1 MQTRQIAV
9 AAAVLAV
16 GLAGCGGQPPAL
28 GGTTAKVTIDGKD
41 TGNPHVVRCSQ
52 TGWAWT
58 IETPNEAKTFSAVID
73 TGDKL
78 TARSVTFT
86 DFGGFSGTA
95 GSDAGPL
102 DYVGI
107 EAIDFGGFSGTA
119 WAGQIGTAEVSGANG
134 KYVIT
139 GSADGNFTDNPSKEV
154 TATFRIEADC

>member
-1 MQTRQIAV
+1 MQTRHIAV

-41 TGNPHVVRCSQ
+41 TGNPHAVRCSQ

-58 IETPNEAKTFSAVID
+58 IETPDKAKSFTAVID

-78 TARSVTFT
+78 TARSVDFH
-86 DFGGFSGTA
+86 DFGGFT
-95 GSDAGPL
+95 
-102 DYVGI
+102 
-107 EAIDFGGFSGTA
+107 GTA
-119 WAGQIGTAEVSGANG
+119 WAGQIGTAEVSGAGG

-139 GSADGNFTDNPSKEV
+139 GSADGNYTDNPSKAV